1 MQPRPT
7 RRSASWSHV
16 GLFRL
21 QSVRHEAGRPSSAVC
36 DSHGVAYHV
45 APDDFEAIAAD
56 ALDSIPADLRARME
70 ADNLMIT
77 IQPDATED
85 DRGRGIDMRVLGY
98 FQGSTESTF
107 SPSGYPKRIVLLQ
120 HHIERWC
127 NTREELIAQV
137 NDTVLHE
144 VAHYFGMSHDD
155 IDKTRLR
162 H

>member
-1 MQPRPT
+1 MIG
-7 RRSASWSHV
+7 ASGV
-16 GLFRL
+16 L
-21 QSVRHEAGRPSSAVC
+21 C
-36 DSHGVAYHV
+36 DSQGVAYRV
-45 APDDFEAIAAD
+45 SPDDFEAIAAG
-56 ALDSIPADLRARME
+56 ALETIPPELRARME
-70 ADNLMIT
+70 TDNLMIT
-77 IQPDATED
+77 IQPEATAD

-98 FQGSTESTF
+98 FQGTNESTF
-107 SPSGYPKRIVLLQ
+107 SPTGYPKRIVLLQ

>member
-1 MQPRPT
+1 MVEHVLRH
-7 RRSASWSHV
+7 RRQLCH
-16 GLFRL
+16 
-21 QSVRHEAGRPSSAVC
+21 
-36 DSHGVAYHV
+36 SHGVPYHV
-45 APDDFEAIAAD
+45 SAEEFERIAAD
-56 ALDSIPADLRARME
+56 ALESIPGELRARMD

-98 FQGSTESTF
+98 FQGSTDSTF

-120 HHIERWC
+120 HHIERWSS
-127 NTREELIAQV
+127 TREELVDQV

-144 VAHYFGMSHDD
+144 VAHYFGMNHDD